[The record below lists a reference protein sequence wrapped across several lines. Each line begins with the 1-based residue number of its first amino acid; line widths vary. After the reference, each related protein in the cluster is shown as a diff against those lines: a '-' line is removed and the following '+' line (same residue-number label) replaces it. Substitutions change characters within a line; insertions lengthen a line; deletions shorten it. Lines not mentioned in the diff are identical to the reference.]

1 MGSFWKKMSQA
12 AEGRMG
18 LCKARRKCLQ
28 EGTAINIQ
36 ETTGGEIQ
44 TSANREWDNITT
56 TTDTCRRPTFHP
68 QHHDSNTS
76 AWPCKDSSVAVVLPQ
91 KPDKQKVTPQEEKVE
106 VIKVYLDNRPETT
119 ESVRM
124 LTDEVSQIQEVRY
137 CLKTLREQM
146 AARQNNNMKKQ
157 PSNGYRVNVPNNQ
170 AAVTNGNNIYND
182 THDADALDDSEVQSL
197 REETR
202 RLYAQMKDM
211 ERWHQ
216 EERERLQM
224 DSEDQHVRL
233 AAQSERLQKAE
244 EKSEERG
251 QQVEE
256 LQRLLGNMEA
266 ESGVLREKMAA
277 GEAELL
283 RLKADKGEG
292 GEKEQ
297 RCNELQK
304 EVAVLK
310 EKIHHLDDMLKSQQ
324 RKVRHMIEQLQ
335 NSRTVLQERDR
346 FIKDLEEKVA
356 FLEAENREMHD
367 HMDYFLSGQKPP
379 PLKCAENKPVI
390 VYSKPLTPSTHSNK
404 SLPFIKVIEIK
415 S

>member
-1 MGSFWKKMSQA
+1 MGCISNDKVNK
-12 AEGRMG
+12 
-18 LCKARRKCLQ
+18 
-28 EGTAINIQ
+28 
-36 ETTGGEIQ
+36 
-44 TSANREWDNITT
+44 ITK
-56 TTDTCRRPTFHP
+56 DTCRRPTFHL

-76 AWPCKDSSVAVVLPQ
+76 AWPCKDSSVGVVLPQ
-91 KPDKQKVTPQEEKVE
+91 KPDKQKVTSREEKVE

-146 AARQNNNMKKQ
+146 AARQNNNIKKQ

-170 AAVTNGNNIYND
+170 AAVTNGNHIYND

-211 ERWHQ
+211 ERRHR
-216 EERERLQM
+216 EERERLQT
-224 DSEDQHVRL
+224 DCEDQRVRL
-233 AAQSERLQKAE
+233 AAQTERLQKAE
-244 EKSEERG
+244 EKSEAQG

-335 NSRTVLQERDR
+335 NSRTVLQERER

-356 FLEAENREMHD
+356 YLEAENREMHD
-367 HMDYFLSGQKPP
+367 HMDYFRSGQKPP